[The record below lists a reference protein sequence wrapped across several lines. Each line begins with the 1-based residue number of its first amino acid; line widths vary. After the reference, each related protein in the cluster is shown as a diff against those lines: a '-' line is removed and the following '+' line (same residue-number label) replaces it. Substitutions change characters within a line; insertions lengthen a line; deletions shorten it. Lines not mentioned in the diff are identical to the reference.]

1 VLSVCFACLLIADS
15 IWLVAVAALW
25 GFTNP
30 FLKSGG
36 KGIEQVRSSS
46 RLLKPFY
53 ELLFLVSNWKVCHIC
68 AYVTVFLPEAVVYVT
83 IFHLLYL
90 H

>member
-1 VLSVCFACLLIADS
+1 MFIVDS

-25 GFTNP
+25 GLTNP

-36 KGIEQVRSSS
+36 KGIEQVRSNS
-46 RLLKPFY
+46 RLLQPFY
-53 ELLFLVSNWKVCHIC
+53 ELLFLVSNWKVCHMHV
-68 AYVTVFLPEAVVYVT
+68 YVTVFLLESVTYAT

-90 H
+90 C